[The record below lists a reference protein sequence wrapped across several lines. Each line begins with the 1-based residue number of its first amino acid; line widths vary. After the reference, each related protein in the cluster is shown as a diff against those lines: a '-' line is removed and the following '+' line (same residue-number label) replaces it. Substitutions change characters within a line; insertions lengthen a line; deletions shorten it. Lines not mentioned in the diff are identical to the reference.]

1 MHANVQELLN
11 IEQKILYL
19 STDTGDV
26 NNHQQV
32 QIQAIMHPWAE
43 YSQQGRWDWE
53 IIAVRQAAE
62 DVINDH
68 NT

>member
-43 YSQQGRWDWE
+43 YSQQGR
-53 IIAVRQAAE
+53 
-62 DVINDH
+62 
-68 NT
+68 